1 MTQPL
6 PINDLNVI
14 EVNNFPNI
22 TRHLLPLTDKELK
35 YHNWHMD
42 SAIRASVMSH
52 CVRRIVG
59 AVIVNDGHVI
69 STGWNGMPEGFD
81 NICEIDNGLTTN
93 PLVRHA
99 ERNALERFIGRTESV
114 IGSTMY
120 VTTGP
125 CLDCAITIKTRAKLT
140 QVYFKEFYR
149 TSDGIEYLID
159 NGIEVFQFCGKEI
172 YKCSTV
178 TK

>member
-1 MTQPL
+1 MTQPDA
-6 PINDLNVI
+6 INDLNVI

-35 YHNWHMD
+35 YHSWYMD

-59 AVIVNDGHVI
+59 AVVVKDGHVI
-69 STGWNGMPEGFD
+69 STGWNGQPEGFT
-81 NICEIDNGLTTN
+81 NICELPDGSTD

-99 ERNALERFIGRTESV
+99 ERNALDRFIGRSESV

-140 QVYFKEFYR
+140 KVYFKEFYR
-149 TSDGIEYLID
+149 TSAGIEYLI
-159 NGIEVFQFCGKEI
+159 NQGVEVYQFDGKEM

-178 TK
+178 TN

>member
-1 MTQPL
+1 MTL
-6 PINDLNVI
+6 AIPINDKNVI

-22 TRHLLPLTDKELK
+22 TRHLIPLTEKELK

-42 SAIRASVMSH
+42 SAIRASLMSH
-52 CVRRIVG
+52 CVRRLVG

-69 STGWNGMPEGFD
+69 STGWNGQPEGFT
-81 NICEIDNGLTTN
+81 NICELPDGSTD

-125 CLDCAITIKTRAKLT
+125 CLDCAITIKTRAKLA

-149 TSDGIEYLID
+149 TSTGIEYLID

-178 TK
+178 TN

>member
-6 PINDLNVI
+6 PINDINVI

-35 YHNWHMD
+35 YHSWHMD
-42 SAIRASVMSH
+42 SAERASLMSH

-59 AVIVNDGHVI
+59 AVIVKDGHVI
-69 STGWNGMPEGFD
+69 STGWNGQPEGFP
-81 NICEIDNGLTTN
+81 NICELPDGSTD

-99 ERNALERFIGRTESV
+99 ERNAVERFIGRTESV
-114 IGSTMY
+114 VGSTMY

-125 CLDCAITIKTRAKLT
+125 CLDCAITIKTRAKLAR
-140 QVYFKEFYR
+140 VYFKEFYR
-149 TSDGIEYLID
+149 TSDGIEYLIN

-178 TK
+178 TN